1 MKWDEVVKGI
11 NAGFDT
17 TELQAMDTA
26 NKTGDLL
33 KMIDA
38 GMTAEQIRA
47 LDTDG
52 LFSYVGATAPKTA
65 GEEPPADTKA
75 ADPKPADAPAPDVVG
90 EINKSIK
97 EAFDTLTKELVKM
110 QVAGSQQPSTEQGT
124 DDILAQIIAPPMK
137 ERGK

>member
-1 MKWDEVVKGI
+1 MKWNEIVKGI

-17 TELQAMDTA
+17 SELQAMDTA

-52 LFSYVGATAPKTA
+52 LFTYAAGAPK
-65 GEEPPADTKA
+65 PADPEPA
-75 ADPKPADAPAPDVVG
+75 ADPKPAADPAPDVV
-90 EINKSIK
+90 EQINTSIK

-110 QVAGSQQPSTEQGT
+110 QVAGSQQPTEQGT
-124 DDILAQIIAPPMK
+124 DDILAQIIAPELK